1 MTCSKIFSGDLPEL
15 TNEIIQYFRNDF
27 LTLHS
32 CILVNR
38 LWCRI
43 TIPLLWENPFSKKY
57 PKNYH
62 FIEIYF
68 SKLNED
74 DKTKLNE
81 YGIITELLFPS
92 MNTLFNYPNFIQ
104 HLNTYEVCN
113 SIETWSTN
121 KMVSNFDNNFG
132 FIFLSLIK
140 IFIENEVNLYTF
152 DFEIFCTF
160 KYIGSDCFNSTL
172 QLILQKPNF
181 VCNIKNLNIYLG
193 DYCDNNLSSSFIE
206 ESISKL
212 INSQQNLKKIC
223 FNYKKYLKNL
233 NIFNCL
239 NTLKTIIFH
248 EINLES
254 LKINFNEAFE
264 QQNVLESIHIINC
277 YPLNST
283 FIQQIINLTKPFKL
297 KSLFIDNYSTLQ
309 IETFKL
315 LLQKT
320 GQILPNKLKYLRL
333 ELKLNINDLEI
344 FLKNSQNI
352 FIKKLLIR
360 NLMNRSE
367 DILPCIKK
375 YIMKEKRVKYLAIDE
390 FYYNND
396 MNNLFESKDE
406 VEEFKFYGIQ
416 VKNYRGLCIN
426 DYNFINGL
434 Y

>member
-15 TNEIIQYFRNDF
+15 TNEILQYFRNDF
-27 LTLHS
+27 STLHS

-104 HLNTYEVCN
+104 HLNTYEVCNRN

-320 GQILPNKLKYLRL
+320 GNYLENIGFGLSRNNKHKR
-333 ELKLNINDLEI
+333 KLFKLVKIYCVKIKFLEI
-344 FLKNSQNI
+344 FGISRFNNQNI
-352 FIKKLLIR
+352 YSVLNLIKNVQQ
-360 NLMNRSE
+360 NLN
-367 DILPCIKK
+367 
-375 YIMKEKRVKYLAIDE
+375 YLSII
-390 FYYNND
+390 FY
-396 MNNLFESKDE
+396 
-406 VEEFKFYGIQ
+406 
-416 VKNYRGLCIN
+416 
-426 DYNFINGL
+426 
-434 Y
+434 

>member
-206 ESISKL
+206 E
-212 INSQQNLKKIC
+212 N
-223 FNYKKYLKNL
+223 
-233 NIFNCL
+233 
-239 NTLKTIIFH
+239 
-248 EINLES
+248 
-254 LKINFNEAFE
+254 
-264 QQNVLESIHIINC
+264 
-277 YPLNST
+277 
-283 FIQQIINLTKPFKL
+283 
-297 KSLFIDNYSTLQ
+297 NYSTLQ

>member
-15 TNEIIQYFRNDF
+15 TNEILQYFRNDF
-27 LTLHS
+27 STLHS

-104 HLNTYEVCN
+104 HLNTYEVCNRN

-206 ESISKL
+206 EK
-212 INSQQNLKKIC
+212 
-223 FNYKKYLKNL
+223 
-233 NIFNCL
+233 
-239 NTLKTIIFH
+239 
-248 EINLES
+248 S